1 MLLRHGR
8 QIMILRIIRI
18 FIYQTLILYMKKKG
32 GILIYAKNHKKFKI
46 IKKHSVSDGDRE
58 CVTVEVEKKNSKN
71 LIITC
76 CYRQPS
82 SA

>member
-1 MLLRHGR
+1 
-8 QIMILRIIRI
+8 
-18 FIYQTLILYMKKKG
+18 MKKKG